1 MIPDRQDS
9 DRPQL
14 DRRARQR
21 RCMATTPKTMPIDRC
36 APQRVGMTATLYLAD
51 RRRVRIRFVAVDGT
65 HAHFAQIG

>member
-1 MIPDRQDS
+1 
-9 DRPQL
+9 
-14 DRRARQR
+14 
-21 RCMATTPKTMPIDRC
+21 MPIDRC